1 MNRIASIDYFLR
13 FYQQAYMQNPNLQIS
28 QKILYA
34 QLMNYGLKDEEYNLD
49 IRTYFN
55 DWINRFSNKTN
66 LKVFHS
72 EMQPRFLQ
80 FQNKKNI
87 TDYKS
92 FKLYVSYPKECI
104 YECANKIFD
113 YIEQNDLSTL
123 SKISDVVRSDSIVL
137 RMDSEAEARKVMNF
151 INNDKQLVE
160 KAKNVNPFL
169 VKDGVVGIA
178 YDDMLSYNTVLSDLL
193 SNYFLKHRENN
204 TLQNVS
210 VDDFR
215 AFVSNQ
221 YYNNFKDANGI
232 QNFKIESS
240 CLKRCGDRAHAI
252 LNYEQVYKLILLSLN
267 NKINSNDIIDTINQY
282 KNKLNDQMMVQHY
295 SSIINA
301 GNYNI
306 TNKNENTNNNL
317 QYVKKIVDNYIL
329 YAEQKYGYSNVHIY
343 LADYLRGNQCSI
355 TRDNNYR
362 KLFIQNISTD
372 QLRQLLGDDI
382 KGYITNICN
391 KNKNLNNQPDIN
403 MAKQIV
409 DSYIIHAISK
419 YGLPNVSMY
428 LTDYLKGNECAITRD
443 NNYRSLFSE
452 YLNPSI
458 VLSVIGDN
466 IDLYIQNVATY
477 YFGQDNNKKTNYI

>member
-1 MNRIASIDYFLR
+1 MNRIASIDYFLK

-66 LKVFHS
+66 LNVFHS

-113 YIEQNDLSTL
+113 YIEQNDLSTM
-123 SKISDVVRSDSIVL
+123 SKISDIVRSDSIVL
-137 RMDSEAEARKVMNF
+137 RMVSEDEVRKLMNF

-160 KAKNVNPFL
+160 NAKNVNPFL

-178 YDDMLSYNTVLSDLL
+178 YDGMLSYNTVLSDLL

-215 AFVSNQ
+215 TFVSNQ
-221 YYNNFKDANGI
+221 YYNNFKDATGI

-267 NKINSNDIIDTINQY
+267 NKVNSNDIIDTINQY
-282 KNKLNDQMMVQHY
+282 KNKLNDQIMVQHY

-306 TNKNENTNNNL
+306 ANNNL
-317 QYVKKIVDNYIL
+317 QHVKEIVDSYIL
-329 YAEQKYGYSNVHIY
+329 YAEQKYGYSNIHIY
-343 LADYLRGNQCSI
+343 LESYLGGNQFSI
-355 TRDNNYR
+355 TRDNDYR
-362 KLFIQNISTD
+362 NLFIQNISTE
-372 QLRQLLGDDI
+372 QLRQLFGDDI
-382 KGYITNICN
+382 KGYIANICN
-391 KNKNLNNQPDIN
+391 KNKINNKPDIH
-403 MAKQIV
+403 MTKQIV

-428 LTDYLKGNECAITRD
+428 LKDYLKGNECAITRD
-443 NNYRSLFSE
+443 NNYRRLFSE
-452 YLNPSI
+452 YLNPPI

-466 IDLYIQNVATY
+466 IDLYIQNVADY
-477 YFGQDNNKKTNYI
+477 YLNQDKGKKANY